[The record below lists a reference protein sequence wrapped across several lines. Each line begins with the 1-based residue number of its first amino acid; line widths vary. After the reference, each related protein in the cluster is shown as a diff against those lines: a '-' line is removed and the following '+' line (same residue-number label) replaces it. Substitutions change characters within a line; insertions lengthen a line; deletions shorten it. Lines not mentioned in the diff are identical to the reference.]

1 MEVLQFIITSIVIP
15 VLLAFLTGGLG
26 VVVYNSR
33 KDKKNKIAAQ
43 PIEAKKLELDATDR
57 AIKNILEVQEQVV
70 EENRRLGNKIAELE
84 LRLVKSQ
91 EDSDKKFVEMQEH
104 LDEALRK
111 VEAYRRYLQK
121 VRRELYKQDIQM
133 PEPDPRDAG
142 IINL

>member
-1 MEVLQFIITSIVIP
+1 MEVLQFIITSVVIP

-26 VVVYNSR
+26 IVVYNSR
-33 KDKKNKIAAQ
+33 QDKKNKIAAQ
-43 PIEAKKLELDATDR
+43 PVEAKKLELDATDR
-57 AIKNILEVQEQVV
+57 AIKNILVVQDQVL
-70 EENRRLGNKIAELE
+70 EENSRLSGRINELE

-91 EDSDKKFVEMQEH
+91 EDSDEKFKEMQEL